1 MSADERDRAAPVRFD
16 DRLAIATPEGVE
28 VELTLA
34 GLGSRFIA
42 ALIDATIQGALAGV
56 LALVLRPAG
65 DTGVAVYTV
74 AVFGLVFLYD
84 VSFEVLAGG
93 KTPGKRWTGL
103 RVVRSG
109 GRPINLV
116 RSAIRNVLRI
126 VDVLPAFYAVGM
138 TAIFVT
144 ERNQRV
150 GDIVAGTLIV
160 RERVGERRA
169 AARRAPAA
177 PVDPGP
183 AAAWDLGAVSAGDTA
198 AITAFLERRAD
209 LAADRRAAIAGELAR
224 RLRPRVA
231 GAPEDIE
238 DERLLELIAA
248 AKAARG

>member
-1 MSADERDRAAPVRFD
+1 MSADERDRAAPVRFE

-34 GLGSRFIA
+34 GIGSRFIA
-42 ALIDATIQGALAGV
+42 ALIDATIQSALAGV
-56 LALVLRPAG
+56 LALILRPAG
-65 DTGVAVYTV
+65 NTGIAIYTV

-84 VSFEVLAGG
+84 VSFEVLGGG

-116 RSAIRNVLRI
+116 RSAIRNVVRI

-138 TAIFVT
+138 TGIFVT

-150 GDIVAGTLIV
+150 GDVVAGTLVV

-169 AARRAPAA
+169 ARRAPAA
-177 PVDPGP
+177 AVDPGP
-183 AAAWDLGAVSAGDTA
+183 AAAWDLGAVSAADTA

-231 GAPEDIE
+231 GAPDDIA
-238 DERLLELIAA
+238 DEQLLELIAA
-248 AKAARG
+248 AKAARGS